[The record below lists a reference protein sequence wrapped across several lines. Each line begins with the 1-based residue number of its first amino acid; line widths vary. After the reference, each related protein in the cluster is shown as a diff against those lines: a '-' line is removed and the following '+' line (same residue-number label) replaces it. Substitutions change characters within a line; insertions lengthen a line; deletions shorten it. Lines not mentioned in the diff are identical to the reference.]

1 MQPDTRQRIRGSLR
15 LRLIAGAVAIA
26 LVAVFSA
33 LLAAYGAAKTADLI
47 ERSTNAQW
55 RMDLLASLSAR
66 VSDYAV
72 IAVETSGASVPEE
85 ARQARLLS
93 ATERVEAAFSAVGTA
108 LESAVA
114 EGAGQGETEQMRRA
128 TRSLVLARMQARFA
142 ALQQSVLDPEQLP
155 ALRAHLDGFA
165 TQFSPLLNEAI
176 AEERR
181 DRDSAAQAVAAVR
194 DRLISIAIVAGL
206 LAALL
211 TVAFYWL
218 LVRPI
223 IRQLSHI
230 RQAAEDLGQ
239 GDFDIDLPERR
250 DDELG
255 WVAREINQTAASLK
269 GREDQ
274 INADR
279 ARLNEIIEDRTAE
292 LSDANAQLSRVDTE
306 RRRFFADIGHELR
319 TPLTVILAEA
329 ELGRKSSTDPE
340 QLDAALSVIHA
351 RARRL
356 NRRIDDLL
364 RVARSESGR
373 IELAAETFDLDRA
386 AADAVED
393 MAPLAKRRGVA
404 LVPTLTRAACRGDRD
419 WCRQIISGLIE
430 NAVKNSPSG
439 SVIEITCQAEEDL
452 AILSVTDEGQGLDE
466 AGQAQV
472 FERFARG
479 ARNTAAPGFGVG
491 LALARWVIEQQ
502 AGVIELISPAP
513 RPPKGGTS
521 GRPGAQLVMTLPLT
535 EPAVQ
540 IAHD

>member
-502 AGVIELISPAP
+502 AGAIELISPAP